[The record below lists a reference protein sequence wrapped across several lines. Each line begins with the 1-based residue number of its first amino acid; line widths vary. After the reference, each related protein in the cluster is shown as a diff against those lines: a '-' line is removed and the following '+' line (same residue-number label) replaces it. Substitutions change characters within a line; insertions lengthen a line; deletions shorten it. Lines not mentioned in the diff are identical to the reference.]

1 MMRRSPL
8 FGLLLVFGALFIACD
23 PGIGITFINN
33 TDKELC
39 FYESGFETPRAS
51 DLDPELC
58 SEIEPNEKITY
69 TTICQSDWLKW
80 VILTVGE
87 SGPQIYAR
95 VATCG
100 EWEDSGATITVDEP
114 DGGFAVTDSLPD
126 EPVSP

>member
-1 MMRRSPL
+1 MRCAPL
-8 FGLLLVFGALFIACD
+8 FGLLLVFGILSIACD

-39 FYESGFETPRAS
+39 SYESDFETPRAS
-51 DLDPELC
+51 NLDPALC
-58 SEIEPNEKITY
+58 SEIEPHETITY
-69 TTICQSDWLKW
+69 DTICQSDWLKW
-80 VILTVGE
+80 VILSVGA

-100 EWEDSGATITVDEP
+100 EWEESGATIRIDEL
-114 DGGFAVTDSLPD
+114 DGEFVVTDSLPD